1 MFSKDLVVNFQ
12 GFDIRTTQIGY
23 FTPKLLRQWPC
34 GASDKAGEKI
44 GVFFWGDVNA
54 RQTALESLQSL
65 PGPSTGVKFQPRKV
79 RQIGAFSEHKF
90 HTRLKDSGIQIS
102 HANRMQILVY
112 LETVALEDGM
122 VRFFEAG
129 PQFSNIFREKDWYR
143 TKSATTQKMR
153 QI

>member
-23 FTPKLLRQWPC
+23 FTPKLVRQWPC

-44 GVFFWGDVNA
+44 GVFFGGCECQANSTRVTIVTTW
-54 RQTALESLQSL
+54 TLQGCQISA
-65 PGPSTGVKFQPRKV
+65 PK
-79 RQIGAFSEHKF
+79 IGAFSGHKF
-90 HTRLKDSGIQIS
+90 HTRLEDSGRYP
-102 HANRMQILVY
+102 ANPMQILIY

-143 TKSATTQKMR
+143 TKGATTQKMR
-153 QI
+153 